1 MFNNI
6 KNVIQKNI
14 NKLPGIRHPSHN
26 SLLNTFLKDYNWA
39 FQKTNKDN
47 GDIQAYYMALNNPYV
62 ARCNQVYIDESLSNG
77 WRINTRDETPIT
89 PYTNNYIKNLFQ
101 NPQGLSDSYTF
112 SMLNNQIWTSLNI
125 TGDVFIEVNLDET
138 FNNIPIGFKYIPTE
152 MIGFFNDTEQWGLR
166 DTKYRYENDEII
178 HIYNPGIS
186 KRNYQWGTSIIDTIG
201 ASIAVEF
208 LGMKHNNELLK
219 DNGLDPKG
227 ILSFDKDLD
236 EERVLAEIHR
246 LANTKNKKG
255 TLAVQGATY
264 AGMSTNNRDMDFI
277 SLMNYSRD
285 RIITAF
291 GVQPSKI
298 GVRENASLGSGT
310 GESQDKDFQKT
321 LNGKFKLIE
330 DQFNKILGRH
340 GFNEIFEYI
349 REDNENKKTR
359 AEIENIRLN
368 NASATINEV
377 RANYGEKPVEWG
389 DKPILTRQSP
399 NINSQEEINELG
411 LQKSLQGYK
420 NLSPEQNQLE
430 IYKNHLAYYG
440 LLKR

>member
-1 MFNNI
+1 
-6 KNVIQKNI
+6 
-14 NKLPGIRHPSHN
+14 
-26 SLLNTFLKDYNWA
+26 
-39 FQKTNKDN
+39 
-47 GDIQAYYMALNNPYV
+47 
-62 ARCNQVYIDESLSNG
+62 
-77 WRINTRDETPIT
+77 
-89 PYTNNYIKNLFQ
+89 
-101 NPQGLSDSYTF
+101 
-112 SMLNNQIWTSLNI
+112 
-125 TGDVFIEVNLDET
+125 
-138 FNNIPIGFKYIPTE
+138 
-152 MIGFFNDTEQWGLR
+152 
-166 DTKYRYENDEII
+166 
-178 HIYNPGIS
+178 
-186 KRNYQWGTSIIDTIG
+186 
-201 ASIAVEF
+201 
-208 LGMKHNNELLK
+208 
-219 DNGLDPKG
+219 
-227 ILSFDKDLD
+227 
-236 EERVLAEIHR
+236 
-246 LANTKNKKG
+246 
-255 TLAVQGATY
+255 
-264 AGMSTNNRDMDFI
+264 
-277 SLMNYSRD
+277 MNYSRD

-291 GVQPSKI
+291 GVQPSKV

-330 DQFNKILGRH
+330 DQFNKVLGRH

-377 RANYGEKPVEWG
+377 RATYGEKPVEWG

-399 NINSQEEINELG
+399 NMNINSQEDINELG